1 MSAPQGI
8 KDAVLRALD
17 AAYESD
23 SLAAERV
30 ELELND
36 AIAYEEGAAAPT
48 SATFKVLV
56 DASDARTITIRIT
69 SRSSPAA
76 WPR

>member
-36 AIAYEEGAAAPT
+36 AIVYEEGEAPT

>member
-17 AAYESD
+17 AAYDSD

-36 AIAYEEGAAAPT
+36 AIAYEEGAAPT